1 MWTQKKEIK
10 MTRNV
15 TMAIDEILL
24 KKARKIAIEKNTT
37 FTDLVRNYLNR
48 LVEQEESS
56 KREVIS
62 ELKDLFNHSGAEVGE
77 KTWSRNDLHER

>member
-1 MWTQKKEIK
+1 

-15 TMAIDEILL
+15 TMAIDEDLL

-48 LVEQEESS
+48 LVEQQESN
-56 KREVIS
+56 KKEIIT
-62 ELKDLFNHSGAEVGE
+62 ELNNLFDQSGVTVGE
-77 KTWSRNDLHER
+77 KIWTRDNLHER